1 MDDARFQ
8 EAKQAY
14 DSGDFRAAAKGFL
27 AAAGREPEGTGA
39 AYHMAGNSL
48 MRLRRHADAVT
59 VYGQALRDELYGRRG
74 AAQSNLAAAHA
85 ALGEYAEAV
94 EAYQAALEEDDYVT
108 HYKALQG
115 MAGSLFEMGK
125 FAEAASAY
133 RQAALDGDNP
143 DPGKALNNLG
153 LAFMSLGRPADAVEA
168 YKAALGFDDYS
179 GRGRALTNLG
189 LAFHVLGEHRQAVKS
204 FEKAIQLH
212 GYELS
217 EQARTAFEKS
227 QQALKGQREVVEGWS
242 TGELPPLIDSLED
255 DEDDEFER
263 SASSQ
268 TQVIPAVS
276 ASGMS
281 PAVFNDDPSATGEL
295 FGTVPE
301 SEFFTLTDDEMK
313 DRDRTVRRA
322 ERDAK
327 RADRNPWTL
336 VASVALVIIVIVAS
350 IAAAYFS
357 GLGFPTQRMTVTGM
371 LDTRADGNAVEG
383 YWVAVPSADID
394 KEMAKLPVVDVYE
407 IASVERSPRTSRVT
421 VAVTPENGSPLRYEI
436 TLARE
441 GLGWKVAGIEND
453 WRSTGDGS

>member
-59 VYGQALRDELYGRRG
+59 VYGQALRDELYDRRG
-74 AAQSNLAAAHA
+74 AVQSNLAAAHA

-94 EAYQAALEEDDYVT
+94 EAYRAALEEHDYVT
-108 HYKALQG
+108 HYRALQG

-125 FAEAASAY
+125 HAEAASAY

-153 LAFMSLGRPADAVEA
+153 LSFMSLGRPADAVEA

-179 GRGRALTNLG
+179 GRGRALANLG

-212 GYELS
+212 GHELS
-217 EQARTAFEKS
+217 DQARTAFAKS
-227 QQALKGQREVVEGWS
+227 QEASKPQREVVEGWS
-242 TGELPPLIDSLED
+242 TGELPPLIESLSD
-255 DEDDEFER
+255 DDDEFEY
-263 SASSQ
+263 SAAEQ
-268 TQVIPAVS
+268 TQVMAAVP

-281 PAVFNDDPSATGEL
+281 PAALNDDPSSTGEL

-313 DRDRTVRRA
+313 DRDRSVRRA

-336 VASVALVIIVIVAS
+336 VASVALVVVVIVAS

-383 YWVAVPSADID
+383 YWVAVPAADID

-441 GLGWKVAGIEND
+441 GIGWKVAGIEND
-453 WRSTGDGS
+453 WRSTGGGS